1 MEPWAIYRG
10 YHGLIRG
17 ELEPLTSRSVSGI
30 IQRGGTIL
38 KSASFRSVY
47 DPGRQRQAAATLEQH
62 EIEALIVIGGDGSF
76 KGALELDKLGIKVI
90 GIPATST
97 MTSPAQIIPSALIP
111 RLTLSWMR

>member
-38 KSASFRSVY
+38 KSARS
-47 DPGRQRQAAATLEQH
+47 DQFMTPEGRRQAAATLEQH

-90 GIPATST
+90 GIPATIDNDI
-97 MTSPAQIIPSALIP
+97 AH
-111 RLTLSWMR
+111 RLFHRL